1 MQSRASICRVRSVN
15 MESRVGQKLQAL
27 VGKTG
32 GKNGQVEATVPCREK
47 RLMLVELQNV
57 GGDRNYV

>member
-1 MQSRASICRVRSVN
+1 